1 MSERTTVAWKVL
13 TGGQM
18 AEFLAA
24 GHFAGAS
31 VDLADGYIHMSTLV
45 QLAGTVEKHFAGQ
58 DGLFLAK
65 VDLDALG
72 DAVRWEA
79 ARGGVLFPHLYNR
92 LPLSAVISH
101 EPLRRNRAGTLVLP
115 VQD

>member
-1 MSERTTVAWKVL
+1 MSKPTNVAWKVL

-24 GHFAGAS
+24 GHFSGAP
-31 VDLADGYIHMSTLV
+31 VDLADGYIHMSAID

-58 DGLFLAK
+58 EGLFLAK

-72 DAVRWEA
+72 DAIRWEES
-79 ARGGVLFPHLYNR
+79 RGGALFPHLYGR
-92 LPLSAVISH
+92 LSLSAVIIH
-101 EPLRRNRAGTLVLP
+101 EPLRRNRDGSLVLP
-115 VQD
+115 IQD